1 MHEGSMKQLG
11 RMCQNKYFFSHIPPL
26 CTVKTQFCHILLFYL
41 QVRHM
46 DDDRKWSY
54 AQWNYSY

>member
-1 MHEGSMKQLG
+1 MKQLG